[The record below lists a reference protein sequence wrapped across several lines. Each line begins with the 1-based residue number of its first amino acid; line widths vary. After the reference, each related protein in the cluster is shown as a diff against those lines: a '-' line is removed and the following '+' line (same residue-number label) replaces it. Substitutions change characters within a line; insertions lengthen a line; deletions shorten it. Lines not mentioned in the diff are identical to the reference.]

1 LAEIEKEVVYVQ
13 VDKSTTSTTKK
24 DGDRDKTLAN
34 DCDNY
39 DHTNHFSSPDVPL
52 VTDNNYDTCD
62 DYDHTNHFSSPDVPL
77 VTDNNYDTCD
87 DYDHT
92 NHFSSPDVPLVTD
105 NNYDTCDDYDHTN
118 HFYSPDVPLVTDNT
132 YDTMQSIE
140 KGEENNYNCAH
151 EAEKHPHVILDNDEY
166 SVIEITK

>member
-1 LAEIEKEVVYVQ
+1 MAAIEKEVVYAQ
-13 VDKSTTSTTKK
+13 VDKSTNSTTQK

-34 DCDNY
+34 DCD
-39 DHTNHFSSPDVPL
+39 
-52 VTDNNYDTCD
+52 CD

-92 NHFSSPDVPLVTD
+92 NHFST
-105 NNYDTCDDYDHTN
+105 
-118 HFYSPDVPLVTDNT
+118 PDVPLVTDNT
-132 YDTMQSIE
+132 YDTMQFIE
-140 KGEENNYNCAH
+140 RGEENNYNCAH
-151 EAEKHPHVILDNDEY
+151 EAEKHPPVILDNDEY

>member
-34 DCDNY
+34 DCDCDNY
-39 DHTNHFSSPDVPL
+39 DHTNHFSSPNVPL

-62 DYDHTNHFSSPDVPL
+62 DYDHTHHFSSPDVPL
-77 VTDNNYDTCD
+77 VTDNN
-87 DYDHT
+87 
-92 NHFSSPDVPLVTD
+92 
-105 NNYDTCDDYDHTN
+105 
-118 HFYSPDVPLVTDNT
+118 

-166 SVIEITK
+166 SAIEITK

>member
-1 LAEIEKEVVYVQ
+1 MAEIEKEVVYVQ

-34 DCDNY
+34 DCDC
-39 DHTNHFSSPDVPL
+39 
-52 VTDNNYDTCD
+52 DN
-62 DYDHTNHFSSPDVPL
+62 
-77 VTDNNYDTCD
+77 
-87 DYDHT
+87 YDHT

-118 HFYSPDVPLVTDNT
+118 HFYSPDVPLVTDNN

-140 KGEENNYNCAH
+140 RGEENNYKCAH

>member
-1 LAEIEKEVVYVQ
+1 MAAIEKEVVYAQ
-13 VDKSTTSTTKK
+13 VDKSTNSTTQK

-34 DCDNY
+34 DCDCDDY

-105 NNYDTCDDYDHTN
+105 NNYDT
-118 HFYSPDVPLVTDNT
+118 
-132 YDTMQSIE
+132 MQSIE
-140 KGEENNYNCAH
+140 RGEENNYNCAH
-151 EAEKHPHVILDNDEY
+151 EAEKHPSVILDNDEY
-166 SVIEITK
+166 SAIEITK

>member
-1 LAEIEKEVVYVQ
+1 MYAP
-13 VDKSTTSTTKK
+13 VDKSTTSTTTK

-34 DCDNY
+34 DCDCDDY
-39 DHTNHFSSPDVPL
+39 DHTNHFSSPNVPL

-62 DYDHTNHFSSPDVPL
+62 DYDHTHHFSSPDVPL
-77 VTDNNYDTCD
+77 VTDNN
-87 DYDHT
+87 
-92 NHFSSPDVPLVTD
+92 
-105 NNYDTCDDYDHTN
+105 
-118 HFYSPDVPLVTDNT
+118 

>member
-1 LAEIEKEVVYVQ
+1 MAEIEKEVVYVQ

-34 DCDNY
+34 DCDC
-39 DHTNHFSSPDVPL
+39 
-52 VTDNNYDTCD
+52 DN
-62 DYDHTNHFSSPDVPL
+62 
-77 VTDNNYDTCD
+77 
-87 DYDHT
+87 YDHT

-118 HFYSPDVPLVTDNT
+118 HFYSPDVPLVTDNN

-140 KGEENNYNCAH
+140 RGEENNYNCAH

>member
-1 LAEIEKEVVYVQ
+1 MAEIEKEVVYVQ

-34 DCDNY
+34 DCD
-39 DHTNHFSSPDVPL
+39 
-52 VTDNNYDTCD
+52 CD

-87 DYDHT
+87 YYDHA

-105 NNYDTCDDYDHTN
+105 NNYDT
-118 HFYSPDVPLVTDNT
+118 
-132 YDTMQSIE
+132 MQSIE
-140 KGEENNYNCAH
+140 RGEENNYNCAH

>member
-1 LAEIEKEVVYVQ
+1 LAAIEKEVVYVQ
-13 VDKSTTSTTKK
+13 VDKSTNSTTQK

-34 DCDNY
+34 DCD
-39 DHTNHFSSPDVPL
+39 
-52 VTDNNYDTCD
+52 
-62 DYDHTNHFSSPDVPL
+62 
-77 VTDNNYDTCD
+77 CD

-118 HFYSPDVPLVTDNT
+118 HFYSPDVPLVTDNN

-140 KGEENNYNCAH
+140 RGEENNYNCAH

-166 SVIEITK
+166 SAIENITK

>member
-1 LAEIEKEVVYVQ
+1 MAEIEKEVGYAQ
-13 VDKSTTSTTKK
+13 VDKSTNSTTQK

-34 DCDNY
+34 DCD
-39 DHTNHFSSPDVPL
+39 
-52 VTDNNYDTCD
+52 CD

-92 NHFSSPDVPLVTD
+92 NHFST
-105 NNYDTCDDYDHTN
+105 
-118 HFYSPDVPLVTDNT
+118 PDVPLVTDNT
-132 YDTMQSIE
+132 YDTMQFIE
-140 KGEENNYNCAH
+140 RGEENNYNCAH

-166 SVIEITK
+166 STIEITK